1 MSAARPVP
9 SVPEEAQTESARLQ
23 PETGRPVANGRTR
36 LIQPALT
43 ALCGL
48 TLVPSL
54 IQEWT
59 GARIH
64 PWLPYASVA
73 FGAYFAIRA
82 AYRALL
88 RREVDVNVL
97 MLLAAVGA
105 IIVHR
110 ITDAA
115 VLLFLFSLSNTL
127 ESLAMARTRSAIEGL
142 IKLRPER
149 AIRVND
155 AGDEVVPTLQL
166 RVGDRVRVLPFEQVP
181 IDGIVVEGQGEVNEA
196 IMTGESVP
204 APKSP
209 GATLLAGTQNLDS
222 MLVIRVSSPP
232 HDTTLEKIVRL
243 VSEAQEHKASGERIS
258 AWFGQRYTL
267 FVLAAFLMSFGV
279 RVMVGEPVGTAFYAA
294 LILLVALS
302 PCALVISVPA
312 STLSALAWCANRG
325 ILVRGGEFI
334 ETAARVDLVALDKT
348 GTLTTG
354 RPQLA
359 EICVCKHA
367 PVAAGV
373 SEGSPCQEDHGC
385 WLGGAEMGNEAK
397 AVLRIAAGAEQ
408 YSTHPIAEAI
418 VSAARAQ
425 NLDLPHG
432 AEHRVWSGLGV
443 EATIEGAIVRVG
455 QRRFF
460 ESDGATLPPE
470 FIPHAER
477 MQRQGMTV
485 VVVHWNGHYAAL
497 GLSDLPRPEAADLV
511 RDLRSLGV
519 RRVVMITGDNPE
531 TAHAVARQIGVDEV
545 FAGLMPQEKSALI
558 RQWNRE
564 GRTVMMVGDGVND
577 APSLAEAAVGVAMGG
592 LGSDIALNAA
602 DVVLVHDRLERI
614 VEFMRLGARTRR
626 IIRWNLLF
634 GGGVVV
640 TLTVLSVVIAL
651 PLPVAVIGHEG
662 STVIVIL
669 NGLRLLRGPGNAPQP
684 LANSAGA

>member
-1 MSAARPVP
+1 MSAARPMP
-9 SVPEEAQTESARLQ
+9 SGAEDVAESARPQ
-23 PETGRPVANGRTR
+23 AAGRTVVNNWTR
-36 LIQPALT
+36 LVQPALT

-48 TLVPSL
+48 FLVPSL
-54 IQEWT
+54 FQEWT
-59 GARIH
+59 GVLIH
-64 PWLPYASVA
+64 PALPYAAVA
-73 FGAYFAIRA
+73 FGAYFAVRA
-82 AYRALL
+82 AYVAL
-88 RREVDVNVL
+88 RQREVDVNVL

-142 IKLRPER
+142 IKLRPEQ
-149 AIRVND
+149 AIRVTE

-166 RVGDRVRVLPFEQVP
+166 EVGDHVRVLPFEQVP
-181 IDGIVVEGQGEVNEA
+181 IDGVVIEGQGEVNEA

-204 APKSP
+204 AMKSQ
-209 GATLLAGTQNLDS
+209 GSSLLAGTQNLDS
-222 MLVIRVSSPP
+222 MLVMRVVTPP

-243 VSEAQEHKASGERIS
+243 VSDAQEHKASGERIS
-258 AWFGQRYTL
+258 AWFGQRYTFL
-267 FVLAAFLMSFGV
+267 VLGAFLASFGL
-279 RVMVGEPVGTAFYAA
+279 RVAVGEEVGSAFYAA

-312 STLSALAWCANRG
+312 STLSALAWSANHG
-325 ILVRGGEFI
+325 ILVRGGQYI

-359 EICVCKHA
+359 EICVCRHA
-367 PVAAGV
+367 PVAVGAPGDSSCHEDRACWAG
-373 SEGSPCQEDHGC
+373 GP
-385 WLGGAEMGNEAK
+385 EMGEEAK
-397 AVLRIAAGAEQ
+397 SVLRIAAGAEQ

-418 VSAARAQ
+418 VAAARSHG
-425 NLDLPHG
+425 LELPAG
-432 AEHRVWSGLGV
+432 TDHRVWSGLGV
-443 EATIEGAIVRVG
+443 EATIEGGLVRVG

-460 ESDGATLPPE
+460 ESDGVSLPPD
-470 FIPHAER
+470 FVPHAER

-485 VVVHWNGHYAAL
+485 VIVNWGDHFAAL

-511 RDLRSLGV
+511 RGLRDLGV

-531 TAHAVARQIGVDEV
+531 TANAVAGQIGVDEV
-545 FAGLMPQEKSALI
+545 YAGLMPDEKSALV
-558 RQWNRE
+558 RKWNGE

-614 VEFMRLGARTRR
+614 IEFMRLGKRTRR

-640 TLTVLSVVIAL
+640 TLTALSLLISL

-669 NGLRLLRGPGNAPQP
+669 NGLRLLRGPGRDLRTSSVQT
-684 LANSAGA
+684 GA